1 MVWLEYF
8 RFPLCDAGVISKMG
22 VLTPPLCS
30 LHDISLSFA
39 LYSRNLVGSWLK
51 QEVFLLTIETG
62 PQWSAMLYQ
71 IQVIF
76 VRLIT
81 FLLDPPPA
89 SPPWRVFDSYSFKIQ
104 TAYPKT
110 KTCVKKLYP
119 QNVSSR
125 NFIYLTYTPLL

>member
-81 FLLDPPPA
+81 FLLDPPQRHLHDACLIPIH
-89 SPPWRVFDSYSFKIQ
+89 SKSKQ
-104 TAYPKT
+104 LTPKP
-110 KTCVKKLYP
+110 KHVLK
-119 QNVSSR
+119 S
-125 NFIYLTYTPLL
+125 YTPKMFLVEISYT